1 MIDALKDNVLF
12 KSIFHSS
19 VEGILVI
26 NDAGLIIKANPA
38 SAQMFGY
45 NEQELMN
52 KTVEN
57 LIPNQYQKNHESHR
71 AKYSK
76 KPKSRRMGQDL
87 DLWGLKKDGSQF
99 PLEISLS
106 PTEID
111 NKQLVIA
118 FIIDITERMTAKQAL
133 LRSESRMAE
142 AQRLAHVGNWYWNIQ
157 TNERSWSDEFY
168 RILGLL
174 PGDKKLNSASVRGFI
189 HPEDRKNTIKAIN
202 DAVKN
207 KTPYTHKQRIV
218 RPDGTIRHILA
229 KGKTKYDA
237 EGKPKELYG
246 SIQDIT
252 RHKNIELKLKN
263 SQEKTQALLEA
274 LPDVMILYDKH
285 GNHLEIHAPEY
296 DQLVAPYNDHIGNNM
311 DNLLPKKVYEKIK
324 KGFADC
330 EKTKENQIVEYS
342 QTIMGKLTHFESRI
356 VKTDTDNFLCVIRDI
371 TESENAEKKILEN
384 EQRLRLTLEAGEFGS
399 WYWDLIS
406 DKIVRDKYQNALFG
420 METEEYTTTNSNFLK
435 NIHPEDRD
443 KVEIAIAEAIKKNS
457 SYTIQYRITHPD
469 LSVHWLQEKGKVFK
483 NKKGKPERI
492 IGVTNSITKQ
502 KLAEEKLKESEE
514 RLRNYTLELEEKVA
528 ERTKELTT
536 VVQKLVASNLSLEDQ
551 IWITEEAENIA
562 LNSKQVLANI
572 TKNFPKGFVVVV
584 DANLNIVFIDGE
596 EVEALGFSNLVQRN
610 ATVYD
615 GNGVTEDVKNV
626 LIKEIKKT
634 FKGEHCSFEIDIQN
648 RSYLVN
654 TTPLLNNDNQIEQI
668 LLVNNNIT
676 QQKQVELDI
685 LNTLTKE
692 RELSELK
699 SRFIS
704 MASHE
709 FRTPLSAIL
718 SSAILIEKQNEPGK
732 EDKRIGYVT
741 KIRSNVKN
749 LVVILNDFLSL
760 SKLQEGKVTAH
771 PESFNLIDFSKSLI
785 EEMEDIKKEGQ
796 IINFQCEHST
806 INVFLD
812 IKLLKH
818 ILYNLVS
825 NAIKYSEEQQEI
837 TIKIGTKNQLVYIE
851 IKDQGIGIPF
861 EDQDHMFQRFYRA
874 NNASNIQGTGLGLN
888 IVKQYT
894 ELMDGTITF
903 KSEINK
909 GATFSITFPLNKKR
923 DE

>member
-1 MIDALKDNVLF
+1 MIDALKDNDLF

-26 NDAGLIIKANPA
+26 DDSGVIIKANPA

-45 NEQELMN
+45 NQQELIN

-57 LIPNQYQKNHESHR
+57 LIPNQYQKNHESYR
-71 AKYSK
+71 SKYSK

-118 FIIDITERMTAKQAL
+118 FIIDITERMNAKQAL

-142 AQRLAHVGNWYWNIQ
+142 AQRLAHVGNWHWNIE
-157 TNERSWSDEFY
+157 TDERSWSDEFY
-168 RILGLL
+168 RILGLP
-174 PGDKKLNSASVRGFI
+174 PGDKKLNSKSVRDFI
-189 HPEDRKNTIKAIN
+189 HPEDKKNTIRAIN

-207 KTPYTHKQRIV
+207 KTPYKHKQRIV

-229 KGKTKYDA
+229 KGKTIYDS
-237 EGKPKELYG
+237 EGFPKELYG

-252 RHKNIELKLKN
+252 RHKDIELKLKN

-285 GNHLEIHAPEY
+285 GNHLEVHTPEDY
-296 DQLVAPYNDHIGNNM
+296 QLVAPYEDNIGNNI
-311 DNLLPKKVYEKIK
+311 DKILPKKVCEKIR

-342 QTIMGKLTHFESRI
+342 LTIMGKLTHFESRI
-356 VKTDTDNFLCVIRDI
+356 VKTDTNNFLCIIRDI
-371 TESENAEKKILEN
+371 TESENAEKVILEK

-399 WYWDLIS
+399 WHWDLLS
-406 DKIVRDKYQNALFG
+406 DKIVRDKYQNSLFG
-420 METEEYTTTNSNFLK
+420 IAAEEYTTTYTDFLK

-443 KVEIAIAEAIKKNS
+443 NVRLTIANAIKKTN
-457 SYTIQYRITHPD
+457 SYTVQYRITHPD
-469 LSVHWLQEKGKVFK
+469 LSMHWLLEKGKVFK
-483 NKKGKPERI
+483 NNLGQPERI
-492 IGVTNSITKQ
+492 IGVTHSITKQ

-514 RLRNYTLELEEKVA
+514 KLRDYTLELEEKVA

-551 IWITEEAENIA
+551 ILVTEEAENIA

-572 TKNFPKGFVVVV
+572 TRNFPKGFVVVV

-596 EVEALGFSNLVQRN
+596 EVEALGYSNLVLTN

-615 GNGVTEDVKNV
+615 GNGITEDVKNI

-837 TIKIGTKNQLVYIE
+837 TIKIATKNQLVYIE
-851 IKDQGIGIPF
+851 IKDQGIGIPS

-894 ELMDGTITF
+894 ELMNGTINF

-909 GATFSITFPLNKKR
+909 GSTFSITFPLNEKQ

>member
-1 MIDALKDNVLF
+1 MIDELKDNVLF
-12 KSIFHSS
+12 KSIFQSS

-26 NDAGLIIKANPA
+26 NDSGVIIKANPA
-38 SAQMFGY
+38 SEQMFGY
-45 NEQELMN
+45 NKQELIN
-52 KTVEN
+52 KTVED
-57 LIPNQYQKNHESHR
+57 LIPNKFKKNHESHR

-106 PTEID
+106 PTKID
-111 NKQLVIA
+111 NKKLVIA
-118 FIIDITERMTAKQAL
+118 FIIDITERMSAKQAL
-133 LRSESRMAE
+133 LASESRMTE
-142 AQRLAHVGNWYWNIQ
+142 AQRLAHVGNWHWNIQ

-168 RILGLL
+168 RILGLS
-174 PGDKKLNSASVRGFI
+174 PGDKRLNSESVRSFI
-189 HPEDRKNTIKAIN
+189 HPEDRKNTIQAIN
-202 DAVKN
+202 NAVKN
-207 KTPYTHKQRIV
+207 KTPYKHKQRIV
-218 RPDGTIRHILA
+218 RPDGTVRHILA
-229 KGKTKYDA
+229 KGQTIYDTDDN
-237 EGKPKELYG
+237 PKELYG

-252 RHKNIELKLKN
+252 KHKNIELKLKN

-285 GNHLEIHAPEY
+285 GNHLEVHAPDDY
-296 DQLVAPYNDHIGNNM
+296 QLVAPYDDHIGNNI
-311 DNLLPKKVYEKIK
+311 DKILPKKVCDKIR

-342 QTIMGKLTHFESRI
+342 LNIMGELTHFESRI
-356 VKTDTDNFLCVIRDI
+356 VKTDTNNFLCIIRDI

-399 WYWDLIS
+399 WEWNLLS
-406 DKIVRDKYQNALFG
+406 DKIVRDKYQNSLFG
-420 METEEYTTTNSNFLK
+420 METEEHTTTYQAFLN

-443 KVEIAIAEAIKKNS
+443 KVQLAITEAIKKTSN
-457 SYTIQYRITHPD
+457 YNVQYRITHPD

-483 NKKGKPERI
+483 NQKGKPERI

-514 RLRNYTLELEEKVA
+514 KLRNYTLELEEKVA

-536 VVQKLVASNLSLEDQ
+536 VVQKLVESNLSLEDQ
-551 IWITEEAENIA
+551 INETKEAENNA
-562 LNSKQVLANI
+562 LSSMQLLNDISH
-572 TKNFPKGFVVVV
+572 NFPRGFVAVI
-584 DANLNIVFIDGE
+584 DSTFSLVFIEGE
-596 EVEALGFSNLVQRN
+596 ELEELGFKNLMNKSTPFNTITAVP
-610 ATVYD
+610 
-615 GNGVTEDVKNV
+615 EDVKTIVKDN
-626 LIKEIKKT
+626 IKKT
-634 FKGEHCSFEIDIQN
+634 FKGEHRSFEITFQD
-648 RSYLVN
+648 RYYLVN
-654 TTPLLNNDNQIEQI
+654 TTPLFNKDNKIERV
-668 LLVNNNIT
+668 LLVHNNIT
-676 QQKQVELDI
+676 LQKRAELEI
-685 LNTLTKE
+685 FNTLKKE
-692 RELSELK
+692 RDLSELK

-709 FRTPLSAIL
+709 FRTPLSVIL

-760 SKLQEGKVTAH
+760 SKLQEGKVIAH
-771 PESFNLIDFSKSLI
+771 PESFNIIDFYKSLI

-796 IINFQCEHST
+796 IINFKCEHST

-837 TIKIGTKNQLVYIE
+837 TIIVEVKNQLVCID
-851 IKDQGIGIPF
+851 IKDQGIGIPT

-894 ELMDGTITF
+894 ELMDGTINF

-909 GATFSITFPLNKKR
+909 GSTFCITFPLNEKK